1 MTDAPSTFPGIAASA
16 GVAVG
21 RVYLLDRRKVRV
33 PRFHIKSQQETSE
46 KQRLVAAIRSSI
58 EQLQKIQDQ
67 SLIEG
72 AEHNA
77 ILDAHILML
86 KDETLLSD
94 ACQLIENEHLNAEWA
109 VNKVMGKLR
118 SFLDLA
124 EDEYMKERR
133 NDIDFV
139 GDRIVKNLVGQGCDG
154 NELQAL
160 QSGTVVIAH
169 DLSPADTAVLA
180 TQKVTGFAT
189 QVGSKTSHTSIIA
202 RSLDV
207 PAVVACQGLFDQAG
221 HGDTVIID
229 GIQGHVVLRPS
240 PEQIQNARKRAEAFE
255 SLSLEFLRVKSLPA
269 NTTDDENIRI
279 LGNIELPGESS
290 TVFSRGGEGIGLYR
304 TEFLFVRRETAPDEE
319 LHYRTYA
326 GIFDEFS
333 DQIVTFRTMDI
344 GGDKAFKSAPVSPEL
359 NPALG
364 LRGIRY
370 AMANPELFENQIAG
384 ILRAAVHGPSRIL
397 LPMISGIEEIH
408 YAREV
413 IAKVAKRL
421 ESEGKEFN
429 ADIPLGS
436 MIEVPSAVL
445 IIDSLAKECDFLSVG
460 TNDLMQYL
468 LAIDRI
474 NQRVAYLYQPLH
486 PAVIRTLKIIADAA
500 QRHDKPLTLCGEIA
514 GELLC
519 APVLMGLGFRELS
532 MNAGSI
538 PWVKHLI
545 RELSLADCQ
554 VMVKEAL
561 LKNSSEEVGNH
572 VLRFIQESIPQ
583 EYSLWES
590 AKHVD
595 AESLQPGH

>member
-33 PRFHIKSQQETSE
+33 PRFHIKSQQETTE
-46 KQRLVAAIRSSI
+46 KERLVAAIQSSI
-58 EQLQKIQDQ
+58 KQLQKIQNQ
-67 SLIEG
+67 SLVEG
-72 AEHNA
+72 TEHNA
-77 ILDAHILML
+77 ILDAHVLML
-86 KDETLLSD
+86 KDETLLAD
-94 ACQLIENEHLNAEWA
+94 ACQLIESEHLNAEWA

-118 SFLDLA
+118 SFLDVA

-160 QSGTVVIAH
+160 QSGTIVIAH
-169 DLSPADTAVLA
+169 DLSPADTAVMA

-207 PAVVACQGLFDQAG
+207 PAVVACQGLFDKAG

-229 GIQGHVVLRPS
+229 GILGQVILRPS
-240 PEQIQNARKRAEAFE
+240 PEQIKKARKRAEAFE

-269 NTTDDENIRI
+269 NTTDGENIRI
-279 LGNIELPGESS
+279 LGNIELPGEST

-326 GIFDEFS
+326 GIFDEID

-408 YAREV
+408 YAREAIV
-413 IAKVAKRL
+413 KVSKRL

-429 ADIPLGS
+429 ANIPVGS

-474 NQRVAYLYQPLH
+474 NERVAYLYQPLH
-486 PAVIRTLKIIADAA
+486 PAVVRTLKIIADAA
-500 QRHDKPLTLCGEIA
+500 QRHKKPLTLCGEIA

-519 APVLMGLGFRELS
+519 APVLVGLGFRELS

-554 VMVKEAL
+554 VMVEEAL
-561 LKNSSEEVGNH
+561 RKNSSEEVGAH
-572 VLRFIQESIPQ
+572 VLSFIQENIPQ

-590 AKHVD
+590 AKDVD
-595 AESLQPGH
+595 QESLQPGH

>member
-1 MTDAPSTFPGIAASA
+1 MTDAPATFPGIPASA
-16 GVAVG
+16 GIAIG

-33 PRFHIKSQQETSE
+33 PRFHIKSQQEETE
-46 KQRLVAAIRSSI
+46 KARLVDAIASSI
-58 EQLQKIQDQ
+58 EQLQKIQNQ
-67 SLIEG
+67 SQIEG
-72 AEHNA
+72 TEHNA

-86 KDETLLSD
+86 KDETLLAD
-94 ACQLIENEHLNAEWA
+94 ACQLIQDEHLNAEWA
-109 VNKVMGKLR
+109 VNKVMSKLR
-118 SFLDLA
+118 SFLDVSN
-124 EDEYMKERR
+124 DEYMKERR

-139 GDRIVKNLVGQGCDG
+139 GERIVKNLVGKGCDG
-154 NELQAL
+154 SELQTL
-160 QSGTVVIAH
+160 QSGTIVIAH

-207 PAVVACQGLFDQAG
+207 PAVVACSGLFNDAG

-229 GIQGHVVLRPS
+229 GLKGRVILRPS
-240 PEQIQNARKRAEAFE
+240 SDQLKKARKRAEAFDN
-255 SLSLEFLRVKSLPA
+255 LSQEFLRVKSLPA
-269 NTTDDENIRI
+269 KTADGTNIRI

-290 TVFSRGGEGIGLYR
+290 TVFTRGGEGIGLYR
-304 TEFLFVRRETAPDEE
+304 TEFLFLRRETAPDEE

-326 GIFDEFS
+326 DIFDEV
-333 DQIVTFRTMDI
+333 DDHIVTFRTMDI

-370 AMANPELFENQIAG
+370 AMANPELFEAQIGG
-384 ILRAAVHGPSRIL
+384 ILRAATHGPARIL

-408 YAREV
+408 YTRKV
-413 IAKVAKRL
+413 IAKVSERL
-421 ESEGKEFN
+421 QREGKQFN
-429 ADIPLGS
+429 AEIPLGS

-445 IIDSLAKECDFLSVG
+445 VIDSLAQECDFLSVG

-486 PAVIRTLKIIADAA
+486 PAVIRTLKIIADGAR
-500 QRHDKPLTLCGEIA
+500 RHNKPLTLCGEIA

-519 APVLMGLGFRELS
+519 APVLVGLGFRELS

-538 PWVKHLI
+538 PWIKHLI
-545 RELSLADCQ
+545 RELSLEDCQ
-554 VMVKEAL
+554 AMVKEAL
-561 LKNSSEEVGNH
+561 KKNSSEEVGEH
-572 VLRFIQESIPQ
+572 VLRFLQENIPQ
-583 EYSLWES
+583 EYSLWQS
-590 AKHVD
+590 AKDVD
-595 AESLQPGH
+595 EDSL